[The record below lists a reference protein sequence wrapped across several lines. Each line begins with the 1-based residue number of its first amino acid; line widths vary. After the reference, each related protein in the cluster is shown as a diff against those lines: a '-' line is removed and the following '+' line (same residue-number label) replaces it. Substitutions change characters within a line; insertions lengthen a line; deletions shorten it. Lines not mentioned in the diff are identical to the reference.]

1 MSNSLENLVFYVIYC
16 NPNRLEFMKKQ
27 FEDLKINCTV
37 FYFNAYTPEDSRDWI
52 VQGDKYSPEK
62 LQCCFRSHVAAITHF
77 VQSQPQKKYVCILE
91 DDVCF
96 IKQDF
101 INKLESSL
109 ESLSKNPEIDY
120 LSIGYLPTTMPNPEF
135 KSCFIDEEK
144 LSKLKTYGDSI
155 YFDIAGKGFTVWGAQ
170 AQVFSMATAK
180 QISDKLYK
188 QKGSE
193 VYQSVLNHIEQFGRK
208 QSKMTYLTPDAI
220 FPIMFS
226 QGIVSPP
233 LAIEGQVS
241 STIHDPE
248 DSIDRMANWKKY
260 EEIGQIKLSNYYNN

>member
-1 MSNSLENLVFYVIYC
+1 MLLKDLIFYVVYC
-16 NPNRLEFMKKQ
+16 DDSRLAFIKKQ
-27 FEDLKINCTV
+27 FADLGINVTV
-37 FYFNAYTPEDSRDWI
+37 SFFKGYTPEDSQDWI
-52 VQGDKYSPEK
+52 VKGDTYSPEK

-77 VQSQPQKKYVCILE
+77 VQSQPDKKFVCVLE

-96 IKQDF
+96 LKEGF
-101 INKLESSL
+101 AEALTSAINRFSN
-109 ESLSKNPEIDY
+109 NPEIDY

-170 AQVFSMATAK
+170 AQVFPMATAQ

-226 QGIVSPP
+226 QAIVSPQ

-248 DSIDRMANWKKY
+248 DSIDRMTNWKKY